1 MYDSLTAISPIDGRY
16 RHLTAPL
23 EAMWSEAAFFRY
35 RLHVEV
41 EYLIALAAVP
51 EVNLP
56 ILALPDR
63 EVLRSIVNGFDR
75 LQARRVKEI
84 ERTTNHDVKALE
96 IYLRERIR
104 ESGLLQ
110 APALVPYVHFGL
122 TSQDVNNTALPL
134 MLRDTIE
141 RVLRR
146 SYQRVVDRLEEL
158 AQATAKLPM
167 LARTHGQPASPTTLG
182 KELHVF
188 TERLNNAL
196 RLLDGLD
203 YPAKFGGA
211 TGNFNA
217 HVAAFPNVDWPAFAD
232 RFVGE
237 RLGLL
242 RNRTT
247 TQIDHYDG
255 LAALF
260 DALRRLNVILLDL
273 SRDSW
278 LYISFDYFKLEVRE
292 GEAGSSAMP
301 HKVNPIDFE
310 NAEGNLGLANAVF
323 DHLSN
328 KLPVSRLQRD
338 LSDSTV
344 TRNMGLPLAWT
355 RIALES
361 LVRGLGKLSPN
372 AAALDRDLQANWQV
386 LAEAIQ
392 TILRREGR
400 ERAYDE
406 LKDLTR
412 TGRPLDREILHAW
425 IDAQGF
431 SDDLMIELKTL
442 RPDTY
447 IGTAG

>member
-1 MYDSLTAISPIDGRY
+1 MYEPLTAIAPIDGRY

-23 EAMWSEAAFFRY
+23 EAMWSEVAFFRY

-41 EYLIALAAVP
+41 EYLIELARVP
-51 EVNLP
+51 EVSLP

-63 EVLRSIVNGFDR
+63 DVLRSLVTGFDR

-104 ESGLLQ
+104 ESGLIQ
-110 APALVPYVHFGL
+110 AQALLPYVHFGL

-134 MLRDTIE
+134 MLRDSIE
-141 RVLRR
+141 RVLSRG
-146 SYQRVVDRLEEL
+146 YQRILERLEQL
-158 AQATAKLPM
+158 AEATARRPM

-182 KELHVF
+182 KELRVF
-188 TERLNNAL
+188 IERLHNAL
-196 RLLDGLD
+196 RLLDMLD

-217 HVAAFPNVDWPAFAD
+217 HVAAFPGVDWPAFAD

-237 RLGLL
+237 RLGLM

-255 LAALF
+255 LAAIF
-260 DALRRLNVILLDL
+260 DALRRINVILLDL
-273 SRDSW
+273 ARDCW
-278 LYISFDYFKLEVRE
+278 YYIGLDYFKLEVRV

-310 NAEGNLGLANAVF
+310 NAEGNLGLANALF

-355 RIALES
+355 LIALES
-361 LVRGLGKLSPN
+361 LARGLEKLSPN
-372 AAALDRDLQANWQV
+372 AAALDRDLEANWQV
-386 LAEAIQ
+386 LAEALQ
-392 TILRREGR
+392 TILRREGHD
-400 ERAYDE
+400 RAYDD
-406 LKDLTR
+406 LKALTR
-412 TGRPLDREILHAW
+412 TGHALDRQTLHGW
-425 IDAQGF
+425 IDAQSF
-431 SDDLMIELKTL
+431 SPELTAELKAL
-442 RPDTY
+442 SPFTY
-447 IGTAG
+447 IGTA